1 MSIELLQAS
10 THGDITAV
18 LALLDAA
25 GVDLEAR
32 LNGVGWT
39 ALMFA
44 AADGHD
50 EVVRLL
56 LGAGADVDG
65 QSENG
70 LTALILA
77 AVNGHAATV
86 RVLLDVGADFDIQ
99 TENNVTALMGAAGGA
114 HLEVVRLLLGAGA
127 DIHLG
132 GHAAVVR
139 LYNMVP
145 VTPSVSD
152 ARATLTV

>member
-56 LGAGADVDG
+56 LGAGAD
-65 QSENG
+65 
-70 LTALILA
+70 
-77 AVNGHAATV
+77 
-86 RVLLDVGADFDIQ
+86 
-99 TENNVTALMGAAGGA
+99 
-114 HLEVVRLLLGAGA
+114 
-127 DIHLG
+127 IHLG